1 MSDIYRFFQGGNDML
16 LTRCEPYN
24 LFNLFNHEGS
34 RRLAN
39 AQSSA
44 ATARTGWTPAV
55 DIRED
60 EDQFVLMADLPGIDR
75 KDVEITVDDGVLSL
89 KGRRTILSEEVKDNY
104 RRRERSQGEF
114 LRQFTLPETA
124 DTANISASSRD
135 GVLEIVIPKQA
146 RPEPRK
152 ITVN

>member
-1 MSDIYRFFQGGNDML
+1 ML
-16 LTRCEPYN
+16 LSRYEPYN
-24 LFNLFNHEGS
+24 LFDQFNNEVNRLFTTTP
-34 RRLAN
+34 RRT
-39 AQSSA
+39 A
-44 ATARTGWTPAV
+44 AAHADWVPDV

-60 EDQFVLMADLPGIDR
+60 EDRFVLMVDLPGIDR

-89 KGRRTILSEEVKDNY
+89 TGQRATVTEEVKDNY

-124 DTANISASSRD
+124 AAENISASARD

-146 RPEPRK
+146 RPQPQK
-152 ITVN
+152 IAVV

>member
-1 MSDIYRFFQGGNDML
+1 ML
-16 LTRCEPYN
+16 LTRYEPYN
-24 LFNLFNHEGS
+24 LFDLFNNEGS
-34 RRLAN
+34 RRLTN
-39 AQSSA
+39 ARRTA
-44 ATARTGWTPAV
+44 VTARTEWMPAV

-60 EDQFVLMADLPGIDR
+60 EDRYVLMADLPGIDR

-89 KGRRTILSEEVKDNY
+89 KGQRTTVSEEANDNY
-104 RRRERSQGEF
+104 RRRERSHGEF

-124 DTANISASSRD
+124 DMGNISASNRD